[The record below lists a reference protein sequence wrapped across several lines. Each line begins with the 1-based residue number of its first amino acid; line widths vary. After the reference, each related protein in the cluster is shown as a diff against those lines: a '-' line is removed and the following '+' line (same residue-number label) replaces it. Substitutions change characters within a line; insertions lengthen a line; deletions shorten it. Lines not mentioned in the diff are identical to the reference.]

1 MPDGCLFFR
10 KNAENLTAEFP
21 VMGALPFYL
30 FTLCAVTEEPE
41 LSRCSEA
48 YNSI

>member
-30 FTLCAVTEEPE
+30 FTFRAIAGKPE

>member
-21 VMGALPFYL
+21 VMGALPFY
-30 FTLCAVTEEPE
+30 FYAVFEGRK
-41 LSRCSEA
+41 SDFQK
-48 YNSI
+48 